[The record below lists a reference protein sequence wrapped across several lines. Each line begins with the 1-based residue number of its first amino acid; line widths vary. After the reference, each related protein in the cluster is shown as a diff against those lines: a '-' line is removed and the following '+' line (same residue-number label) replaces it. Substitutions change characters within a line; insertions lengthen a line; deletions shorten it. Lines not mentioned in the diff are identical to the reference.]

1 MTVMKK
7 IKIFNIFIL
16 SLLMMTSCHK
26 VQPSA
31 TQEAVLTYQPWLFGH
46 GHIDMKPVSTGLTW
60 CVFTTKADMF
70 SIVPCKWQANMEDL
84 ISNDNTPLDF
94 HTVIITQ
101 IKKGK
106 SPVLLKNYGKDWFNT
121 NLYNFYCNRVRDY
134 VSQHSPFDLMSNR
147 EILNDID
154 PTLDYENIT
163 NLIDG
168 KVLNSLQIVTLVT
181 TISDHFDIVISPK
194 YLEPRY
200 FNSPAAIWEMIQDI
214 QDDL

>member
-1 MTVMKK
+1 MD
-7 IKIFNIFIL
+7 
-16 SLLMMTSCHK
+16 
-26 VQPSA
+26 
-31 TQEAVLTYQPWLFGH
+31 EVL
-46 GHIDMKPVSTGLTW
+46 
-60 CVFTTKADMF
+60 
-70 SIVPCKWQANMEDL
+70 
-84 ISNDNTPLDF
+84 
-94 HTVIITQ
+94 
-101 IKKGK
+101 
-106 SPVLLKNYGKDWFNT
+106 
-121 NLYNFYCNRVRDY
+121 
-134 VSQHSPFDLMSNR
+134 